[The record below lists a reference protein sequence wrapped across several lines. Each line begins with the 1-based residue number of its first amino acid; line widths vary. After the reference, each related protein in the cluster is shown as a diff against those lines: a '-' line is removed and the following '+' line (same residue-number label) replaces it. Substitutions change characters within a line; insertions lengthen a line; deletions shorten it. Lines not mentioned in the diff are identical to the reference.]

1 MEHAPAPPSLL
12 FLVLTFGSAI
22 VVAVLV
28 AYFGINGQLGA
39 GIP

>member
-1 MEHAPAPPSLL
+1 MNATPAPPSRL
-12 FLVLTFGSAI
+12 FLLVTFGSAI
-22 VVAVLV
+22 VVAVLI